1 MGQLNRFTQHGQ
13 QGIGQGCQLVR
24 LLQIGD
30 QHQKLVSP
38 EAGRQIVVLQAAA
51 DTLCQPLEQLIAN
64 SVAQAVVDQLEAIQI
79 DKEQPQPFAIELR
92 GFQLKGQPLLQQM
105 AIAQFGQGVVIGKVI
120 QFGLHLANGADVGEG
135 DHIVSS
141 VVEVVIDSA
150 DLLPGGEVA
159 AILAQTNHLAMPGVV
174 AGAQVIPGIVEVG
187 VAPGM
192 HDDIR
197 GAAYHLL
204 GIVLGQH
211 GEGRVD
217 RQNMVLAVE
226 DDDPLGRGIEY
237 HVGLME
243 PLLLTAAGGGIV
255 NDPHDPVADRL
266 GGGDMVGMNIDPVA
280 LVESGEVAQGEMDG
294 VMTLQGGLELA
305 AGFRFKTVDE
315 RLQPA
320 VELVGLDAQQRLNLA
335 VEQQSVLRHVPLPHP
350 DLGRSHCQLQPLFGF
365 VLLGDV
371 PHDGEDTVQLPFL
384 ITHRAVGGL
393 KAAGAAVVR
402 RGLARDGDIHVGHAA
417 SHDLLK
423 HGLQGRGQLGNHL
436 SEVLAL
442 MLLDA
447 FAIDVGQHLIDF
459 TVAKFA
465 VKDADAQRGIIHQ
478 LFQDGVI

>member
-1 MGQLNRFTQHGQ
+1 M
-13 QGIGQGCQLVR
+13 
-24 LLQIGD
+24 
-30 QHQKLVSP
+30 
-38 EAGRQIVVLQAAA
+38 
-51 DTLCQPLEQLIAN
+51 
-64 SVAQAVVDQLEAIQI
+64 AQAVVDQLEAIQI

-105 AIAQFGQGVVIGKVI
+105 AIAQLGQGIVIGKVV
-120 QFGLHLANGADVGEG
+120 QLGFHLANGADVGKG
-135 DHIVSS
+135 DHIVSG

-174 AGAQVIPGIVEVG
+174 AGTQVIPGIVEVG

-294 VMTLQGGLELA
+294 VMTLQGCLELA

-320 VELVGLDAQQRLNLA
+320 VELVGLDTQQRLNLA
-335 VEQQSVLRHVPLPHP
+335 VEQ
-350 DLGRSHCQLQPLFGF
+350 
-365 VLLGDV
+365 
-371 PHDGEDTVQLPFL
+371 
-384 ITHRAVGGL
+384 
-393 KAAGAAVVR
+393 
-402 RGLARDGDIHVGHAA
+402 
-417 SHDLLK
+417 
-423 HGLQGRGQLGNHL
+423 
-436 SEVLAL
+436 
-442 MLLDA
+442 
-447 FAIDVGQHLIDF
+447 
-459 TVAKFA
+459 
-465 VKDADAQRGIIHQ
+465 
-478 LFQDGVI
+478 